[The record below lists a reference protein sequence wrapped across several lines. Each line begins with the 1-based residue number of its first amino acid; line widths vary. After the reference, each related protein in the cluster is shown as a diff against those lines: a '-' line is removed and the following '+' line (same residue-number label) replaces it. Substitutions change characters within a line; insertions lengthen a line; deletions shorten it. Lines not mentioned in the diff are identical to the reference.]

1 MEEWRNICSVCG
13 RRRTFD
19 TVISVIRL
27 PKWLPDY
34 IDNDAVELP
43 KWRSG

>member
-1 MEEWRNICSVCG
+1 M
-13 RRRTFD
+13 RRTFD

-34 IDNDAVELP
+34 IENDTVELP
-43 KWRSG
+43 KWSSG

>member
-1 MEEWRNICSVCG
+1 MARVSVIEG
-13 RRRTFD
+13 DRMRRRTFD

-34 IDNDAVELP
+34 IDDDAVELP